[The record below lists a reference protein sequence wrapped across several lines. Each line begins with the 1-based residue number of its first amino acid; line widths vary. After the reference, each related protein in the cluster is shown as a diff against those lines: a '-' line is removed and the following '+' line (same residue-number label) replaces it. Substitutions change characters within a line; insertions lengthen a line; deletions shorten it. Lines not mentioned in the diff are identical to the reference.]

1 MFTDHVYAFSANLS
15 KQRQNHEEIV
25 SFLRKFC
32 RDSKKMTDFEDF
44 SSYNV
49 IATYKNNT
57 KYGKEKES
65 EESRV
70 TGKEK
75 CR

>member
-1 MFTDHVYAFSANLS
+1 MFMLFLQIY
-15 KQRQNHEEIV
+15 QNNGKITKKLFFV
-25 SFLRKFC
+25 LRKFG
-32 RDSKKMTDFEDF
+32 RESKKMTDFEDF

>member
-1 MFTDHVYAFSANLS
+1 MFMLFLQIY
-15 KQRQNHEEIV
+15 QNNGKITKKLF
-25 SFLRKFC
+25 FLRKFC
-32 RDSKKMTDFEDF
+32 RESKKKTVFEDF

>member
-1 MFTDHVYAFSANLS
+1 MFIFLCKFIKTTAKSRRICFFV
-15 KQRQNHEEIV
+15 
-25 SFLRKFC
+25 LRKFC
-32 RDSKKMTDFEDF
+32 RESKKKTVFEDF

>member
-1 MFTDHVYAFSANLS
+1 MFMLFLQIY
-15 KQRQNHEEIV
+15 QNNGKITKKLFFV
-25 SFLRKFC
+25 LRKFC
-32 RDSKKMTDFEDF
+32 RESKKMTVFEDF